1 MRSDRMVV
9 IDTEGSSIYL
19 YISDPARMKETNMN
33 LVSELTAEG
42 NSCII
47 ITTNIP
53 SSILKKLYEKRGIPQ
68 DKIFFIDAITKY
80 SLGTA
85 PINQLNTTFTS
96 NPGNLTELG
105 IAISEALKKR
115 QGDHTALLFDSI
127 STLLI
132 YLSSP
137 NISKFIHFVSNKIR
151 LLDLR
156 AVYLSAEK
164 GLDPLLLTQI
174 SSIVDEV
181 VENQKE

>member
-1 MRSDRMVV
+1 MDG
-9 IDTEGSSIYL
+9 IETEESGIFL
-19 YISDPARMKETNMN
+19 YISDPARLKQTN
-33 LVSELTAEG
+33 LEIVTSLTG
-42 NSCII
+42 KDYDCII
-47 ITTNIP
+47 VTTNIP
-53 SSILKKLYEKRGIPQ
+53 SSLLTKLYTKNDIPM
-68 DKIFFIDAITKY
+68 DRIHFIDAITKY
-80 SLGTA
+80 SLGKVPA
-85 PINQLNTTFTS
+85 EQLNTTFTS

-115 QGDHTALLFDSI
+115 EGDTALIFDSI

-137 NISKFIHFVSNKIR
+137 NISKFMHFITNKIR
-151 LLDLR
+151 LLDIR

-181 VENQKE
+181 VENTKE